1 MQLQWIFISMVL
13 ILTLV
18 GITTGALT
26 PYVSIINNN
35 NNNDTN
41 ESSKCAPYLDFFQV
55 STEIKFSVNTTFND
69 YMNNQMIQKSWDN
82 VQQNVRIGFIMNEWF
97 DLLFMQ
103 LVCCG
108 VVAFTDYEDI
118 FNNFSI
124 PVSCCNTTNPLAN
137 KTTCSFIVR
146 NAVQA
151 NQTGLVYSKVLIMIN
166 VGKIIKMVF
175 VFLLIILSNRVVLI
189 S

>member
-1 MQLQWIFISMVL
+1 MQL
-13 ILTLV
+13 
-18 GITTGALT
+18 
-26 PYVSIINNN
+26 
-35 NNNDTN
+35 
-41 ESSKCAPYLDFFQV
+41 E
-55 STEIKFSVNTTFND
+55 
-69 YMNNQMIQKSWDN
+69 
-82 VQQNVRIGFIMNEWF
+82 
-97 DLLFMQ
+97 
-103 LVCCG
+103 CCG
-108 VVAFTDYEDI
+108 VVVFTDYEDI
-118 FNNFSI
+118 FNNFSV

-137 KTTCSFIVR
+137 ETTCLFIVR

>member
-26 PYVSIINNN
+26 PYVSIINN

-82 VQQNVRIGFIMNEWF
+82 VQQNVRIGFIMNE
-97 DLLFMQ
+97 
-103 LVCCG
+103 
-108 VVAFTDYEDI
+108 
-118 FNNFSI
+118 
-124 PVSCCNTTNPLAN
+124 
-137 KTTCSFIVR
+137 
-146 NAVQA
+146 
-151 NQTGLVYSKVLIMIN
+151 
-166 VGKIIKMVF
+166 
-175 VFLLIILSNRVVLI
+175 
-189 S
+189 